1 MSESPE
7 YKLDN
12 GEDYTPEEKEAIART
27 LRKIRKRNA
36 PEKQTDSDE
45 DDGMEEVMSPAVMWE
60 RIKELEAQGIRK
72 SNSSSG
78 SSSSTVVSMERKFEV
93 LKCSSKEK
101 GNPLPADQVHS
112 FADILASNSAK
123 RGTGNPYTKADLLSF
138 VEQKA
143 QALITSRHQ
152 AKCLEDEDVVSN
164 IFELPAPDFA
174 ARLKILFPKF
184 KSTETHLDVI
194 RSLKNGYTKNWWKTE
209 SHLEPF
215 VIELLSLFDFVE
227 EGQWKS
233 DNGGVCTAQEFPK
246 LYEAF
251 QDVFLPDSSETPENK
266 KDPTWCT
273 NRGFLETIDI
283 DPPTNLNQLFT
294 AIINVG
300 REISQDYANA
310 KRNGWFQS
318 VDHERQSN
326 YKGSKPWDPCDKC
339 GQTHHRKL
347 ECPTKKPVAEPKVQ
361 PTKDGHLK
369 PAPTKQSDTAGG
381 KKYQGSKRFG
391 GNKFKDGVPPWKR
404 PRDGN
409 KPSGG
414 QGNSGVK
421 VKASEIDTTLREDIY
436 QSSTDTIIV
445 ENIKMT
451 QEIDLVTVIQPLES
465 RPPVNAGA
473 VSNKRGR
480 VVLDKVNINITPSD
494 AELINNIIEQ
504 KTPPSSVPMVL
515 INKDPSIEYV
525 LIDSGSIKSNY
536 IDITLFNR
544 LKAQGIPIIPLPKRR
559 RVCSGLAGIEE
570 QMIHECMEIML
581 VFINELTNKEQSI
594 VIQVHPI
601 RLRDDSSF
609 SIIIGLP
616 IIQQHRLANKFPSIF
631 EDQPYNHLKYFKPL
645 SHFLSEEYFL
655 VSQGREGLTSEEVI
669 MGIDHTQDDLVRCAH
684 SSGSTDSAQ
693 TEEVVLTDMCG
704 SQSPEDFEGEEPLYT
719 RFERQVRDTCDSKNI
734 SGGAL
739 SLEALLTMVQIFGP
753 ETLRSKLTKLLVKYY
768 RIFSLTVSPS
778 PAVVDKP
785 MEIIIDRAQWE
796 NKKNSSA
803 PRLQSQ
809 LKEVEIQ
816 KQVEGLLANGVI
828 RPSKARYWSQ
838 VHLTPKPTPGEWRF
852 CIDYRRL
859 NAATVPTE
867 SHPLPRIDHMLLRLG
882 RRKAQYFGVI
892 DLTAGYHQVPLDPA
906 AIPLTAFICFA
917 GLFEFVRLPFGLA
930 NAVSYFQRFIAIVVL
945 SELMYKIVENYVD
958 DVIVTGLE
966 EDDFVQNV
974 EAVFKK
980 FDEHN
985 IKVNPKKVKLGLHQV
1000 ECVGHVVDK
1009 EGVHFS
1015 RSKLDSVLNFK
1026 KPEYA
1031 AQMKSFLGL
1040 SNYFRSHV
1048 KNYSELSRPL
1058 NDMVAM
1064 KPYNRRN
1071 KLTWTAETTQ
1081 AYETLKLRIHEC
1093 PKLFFMRD
1101 GCPIHL
1107 YSDASDYGIGA
1118 YLVQIIEGK
1127 EVPIAFISKTLNT
1140 SQRKWSTP
1148 EKECYAIYYSLI
1160 KLEHLLLDTEFV
1172 IHTDHKNLTFL
1183 DESANARVN
1192 RWKLALQEYRFT
1204 IEYIKGADNVVADA
1218 FSRLCLLS
1226 EEVDLSEDELI
1237 SAFVD
1242 EEVDEVN
1249 HIIST
1254 SWHYPQE
1261 YAKILGQ
1268 FHNSEVGHFGVDRTV
1283 NKLLATG
1290 NRWEHMRRHVKAFIK
1305 KCPCCQV
1312 MSQLK
1317 PAIHTLPYVTS
1328 TYNPMESLNV
1338 DTIGPLPPDESD
1350 NTYILVIIDRFSRWI
1365 ELYATKDATAKSAA
1379 INMISHFGRY
1389 GTASEL
1395 RSDGG
1400 SQFVNEII
1408 QQVLLLMGTQHQITL
1423 AYSKQENS
1431 IVERS
1436 NKEVVRHLRNII
1448 FDKRVLPT
1456 WAIYLPLVQ
1465 RMMNASIHSALG
1477 VSPAQILFGNAI
1489 DLDRNLSQWQKCSQF
1504 LMQTLHYRNMHQIC

>member
-1 MSESPE
+1 MFGRGISS
-7 YKLDN
+7 
-12 GEDYTPEEKEAIART
+12 R
-27 LRKIRKRNA
+27 
-36 PEKQTDSDE
+36 
-45 DDGMEEVMSPAVMWE
+45 ME
-60 RIKELEAQGIRK
+60 L
-72 SNSSSG
+72 
-78 SSSSTVVSMERKFEV
+78 FH
-93 LKCSSKEK
+93 
-101 GNPLPADQVHS
+101 GNV
-112 FADILASNSAK
+112 
-123 RGTGNPYTKADLLSF
+123 
-138 VEQKA
+138 
-143 QALITSRHQ
+143 
-152 AKCLEDEDVVSN
+152 
-164 IFELPAPDFA
+164 
-174 ARLKILFPKF
+174 
-184 KSTETHLDVI
+184 
-194 RSLKNGYTKNWWKTE
+194 
-209 SHLEPF
+209 
-215 VIELLSLFDFVE
+215 
-227 EGQWKS
+227 
-233 DNGGVCTAQEFPK
+233 
-246 LYEAF
+246 
-251 QDVFLPDSSETPENK
+251 
-266 KDPTWCT
+266 
-273 NRGFLETIDI
+273 
-283 DPPTNLNQLFT
+283 
-294 AIINVG
+294 
-300 REISQDYANA
+300 
-310 KRNGWFQS
+310 
-318 VDHERQSN
+318 
-326 YKGSKPWDPCDKC
+326 
-339 GQTHHRKL
+339 
-347 ECPTKKPVAEPKVQ
+347 TKKQGDKSP
-361 PTKDGHLK
+361 
-369 PAPTKQSDTAGG
+369 GG
-381 KKYQGSKRFG
+381 K
-391 GNKFKDGVPPWKR
+391 
-404 PRDGN
+404 
-409 KPSGG
+409 
-414 QGNSGVK
+414 GNSGVK
-421 VKASEIDTTLREDIY
+421 SKGSEIDTTLCEDI
-436 QSSTDTIIV
+436 SKSFTDTIILD
-445 ENIKMT
+445 NIKMI
-451 QEIDLVTVIQPLES
+451 QDIDLVTFIQPLES
-465 RPPVNAGA
+465 HAPATTGA
-473 VSNKRGR
+473 ASNKRGR

-504 KTPPSSVPMVL
+504 NTPPASVPMVL
-515 INKDPSIEYV
+515 VNKDPSIEYI

-544 LKAQGIPIIPLPKRR
+544 LKMQGIPTIPLPKRR

-594 VIQVHPI
+594 VLQVHPI

-616 IIQQHRLANKFPSIF
+616 IIQQHRLAIKFPSIF
-631 EDQPYNHLKYFKPL
+631 EDKPYNHLKYFRPL
-645 SHFLSEEYFL
+645 SHFLSEENFL

-669 MGIDHTQDDLVRCAH
+669 MGIDHTQDDLVRCAQ

-693 TEEVVLTDMCG
+693 TEEVVLTETRE
-704 SQSPEDFEGEEPLYT
+704 SQSPDDDESEEPLYT
-719 RFERQVRDTCDSKNI
+719 RFERQVRETCDSKNI

-753 ETLRSKLTKLLVKYY
+753 QTLRTKLTKLLVKYY
-768 RIFSLTVSPS
+768 NIFSLTVSPA
-778 PAVVDKP
+778 PAVVDTP
-785 MEIIIDRAQWE
+785 MEIVIDRAQWE
-796 NKKNSSA
+796 NKKNSSP

-1064 KPYNRRN
+1064 NPYNRRN
-1071 KLTWTAETTQ
+1071 KLIWTPETTQ

-1093 PKLFFMRD
+1093 PKLFFMLD

-1160 KLEHLLLDTEFV
+1160 KLEHLLLDTEFT

-1218 FSRLCLLS
+1218 FSRLCTLS
-1226 EEVDLSEDELI
+1226 EDFDLSEDEILSTFI
-1237 SAFVD
+1237 D
-1242 EEVDEVN
+1242 EEVEEVN
-1249 HIIST
+1249 HLTST

-1268 FHNSEVGHFGVDRTV
+1268 FHNSEIGHFGVDKTV

-1338 DTIGPLPPDESD
+1338 DTIGPLPPDEND
-1350 NTYILVIIDRFSRWI
+1350 NTYILVVIDRFSRWI

-1379 INMISHFGRY
+1379 TNLVSHFGRY
-1389 GTASEL
+1389 GMASEL

-1408 QQVLLLMGTQHQITL
+1408 QQVLLLIGTQHQITM

-1436 NKEVVRHLRNII
+1436 NKEVVRHLRNMI
-1448 FDKRVLPT
+1448 FDKRVLST

-1489 DLDRNLSQWQKCSQF
+1489 DLDRNLFPMAKEFSISYANLTLSQYASDLLTAQDIIIKVAQDHQFDKNEQHLHHEQYMKHDKFRKHYEQKQDVSTSSSSTKPTVFPVNSYVLVAYPDNGFTSRPRPPTKFMPEWKGPYQVISFIGSSYTLLNLVTMKEEEGIHVKRLKQF
-1504 LMQTLHYRNMHQIC
+1504 IYDEGTDPRAVANQAANTWDVERIVSHTGKPLDSKKRNTRESMTFEVKWVGFEETTSEPYTNRTLFKTEAMHKYLRDNNLKALIPAAYK